1 MKAIRK
7 QRNCYAL
14 LLAVSIC
21 LTMWFGVAFV
31 VEAAFALGA
40 ISITSFIL
48 LVRQSRLLSAASLI
62 WDNRILAVPSANVF
76 TADGQG
82 KNGKEESVVST
93 FGMLIGSKIYK
104 WGCDGIHGVRLKL
117 VEIDRERMYLTFGDG
132 IQTMRV
138 ELLHGIVEQQKVSDV
153 SQKLWRETGVTVTI
167 IGW

>member
-1 MKAIRK
+1 MKEIRK

-14 LLAVSIC
+14 LLVVSIF
-21 LTMWFGVAFV
+21 LTVWFGVTFM
-31 VEAAFALGA
+31 VEAAFTLGA
-40 ISITSFIL
+40 ISIASFIF
-48 LVRQSRLLSAASLI
+48 LVRQIRLLSAATLI
-62 WDNRILAVPSANVF
+62 WDNRILAVRSANVF
-76 TADGQG
+76 TAVGPV

-93 FGMLIGSKIYK
+93 FGMLIGSKIYQ
-104 WGCDGIHGVRLKL
+104 WGCDGIHGVRLIA

-138 ELLHGIVEQQKVSDV
+138 ELLHGIVEQQKVSDI

>member
-1 MKAIRK
+1 MKEIRK

-21 LTMWFGVAFV
+21 LTVWFGATFV
-31 VEAAFALGA
+31 VEAAFTIGA
-40 ISITSFIL
+40 IGIASFIL
-48 LVRQSRLLSAASLI
+48 LVRQSRLLSSATLI

-76 TADGQG
+76 TAGGQD

-104 WGCDGIHGVRLKL
+104 WGCDGIHGVRLIA
-117 VEIDRERMYLTFGDG
+117 VEIERERMYLTFGDG

-138 ELLHGIVEQQKVSDV
+138 GLLHGIVEQPKVSDV
-153 SQKLWRETGVTVTI
+153 AQKLWRETGVTVTI